1 MRLSFVAVPLL
12 ALALAACGNP
22 DTPAGRAAD
31 ERHENF
37 EAIGDAAKVIAD
49 ELKAS
54 ALDLAKLQAAAATIN
69 GFAPKVAGWFPAGSG
84 PADGIKTDG
93 LQAIWEK
100 PEEFKAAAAKF
111 VEEAAKFQ
119 ALAQAGDIAAMS
131 EGMKGLGRQL
141 QGLPRQ
147 VPREGIGSI

>member
-1 MRLSFVAVPLL
+1 MRLAFVAVPLL

-54 ALDLAKLQAAAATIN
+54 APDLAKLQAAAATIN

-100 PEEFKAAAAKF
+100 PEEFKQQADKF
-111 VEEAAKFQ
+111 VAETAKFQ
-119 ALAQAGDIAAMS
+119 ALAQAGDLAAIGA
-131 EGMKGLGRQL
+131 GMQALGGTCKGCHDKF
-141 QGLPRQ
+141 
-147 VPREGIGSI
+147 REEE

>member
-54 ALDLAKLQAAAATIN
+54 APDLAKIQAAATTIN

-100 PEEFKAAAAKF
+100 PEEFKQQADKF
-111 VEEAAKFQ
+111 VAETAKFQ
-119 ALAQAGDIAAMS
+119 ALAQAGDLAAIGA
-131 EGMKGLGRQL
+131 GMQALGGTCKGCHDKF
-141 QGLPRQ
+141 
-147 VPREGIGSI
+147 REEE